1 MTKRIPYERAVQVGG
16 PPISIAIATIATVIA
31 NALHLGPGAGAQI
44 THIEHLIAGHMQ
56 STSIAAPG
64 DPVAQAIFS
73 VGVFIVSALVPH
85 LSNLKWLDGS
95 VKWAQLSGLTA
106 PAVEDPE
113 DNQGPPAPA
122 PAAKVL
128 DQQTEPP
135 PTPAAPA
142 AAPTPTPVAAA
153 TPMQAPT
160 LPVILTSD
168 GSPIAAADFNPVS
181 AGAPEPTQSP

>member
-1 MTKRIPYERAVQVGG
+1 MTNRIPYERAVQMGG

-31 NALHLGPGAGAQI
+31 NALHLGPGAGAQV
-44 THIEHLIAGHMQ
+44 THIEHLIAGHLQ

-73 VGVFIVSALVPH
+73 AGVFIVSALVPH
-85 LSNLKWLDGS
+85 LSNLKWLDGAI
-95 VKWAQLSGLTA
+95 KWAQLSGLGL
-106 PAVEDPE
+106 PAVEPAPSE
-113 DNQGPPAPA
+113 SPAPA

-135 PTPAAPA
+135 PPPAAPA
-142 AAPTPTPVAAA
+142 PAPTPTPVAAA

-160 LPVILTSD
+160 LPVILTPD

-181 AGAPEPTQSP
+181 AGAPEPTKSP